1 MIKQRTLNQE
11 IRAVGIGLHTGNT
24 VELVLKPAE
33 PNTGIIFRRVDL
45 NPVVEIPASCEYVID
60 TRLSTSLGKDGCYIA
75 TVEHLMS
82 ALAGIGI
89 DNVIIDV
96 NSSEIPIMD
105 GSSAPFVFLIQAA
118 GIKEQSATKKF
129 LKVKKKIFVRDETDK
144 WAMLEPHDGFTM
156 SLELDY
162 EHPVL
167 KKNSLVSKLDF
178 SKTSYVK
185 EVSRARTFGFMADFE
200 LLKANNLAR
209 GGSLDNAVVLDD
221 FRVVNEGGLRYE
233 DELVKHKIL
242 DAVGDLYLLGKS
254 LLGAFSGFKSGHTLN
269 NALLRALLADQDSY
283 EVVTMDSSQFMIH
296 DTLSEAV
303 CS

>member
-1 MIKQRTLNQE
+1 MIKQRTLKQE
-11 IRAVGIGLHTGNT
+11 IRATGVGLHTGAK
-24 VELVLKPAE
+24 VELTLKPAE
-33 PNTGIIFRRVDL
+33 INTGILFRRIDL
-45 NPVVEIPASCEYVID
+45 NPIVEIPASCEYVID

-96 NSSEIPIMD
+96 NAAEIPIMD

-118 GIKEQSATKKF
+118 GIKEQGAIKQF
-129 LKVKKKIFVRDETDK
+129 LKIKKKIYVCDDTDK

-167 KKNSLVSKLDF
+167 NKSSLFSKLDF
-178 SKTSYVK
+178 SKTSYAK

-200 LLKANNLAR
+200 LLKANNLAL

-221 FRVVNEGGLRYE
+221 FKIMNEGGLRYE

-269 NALLRALLADQDSY
+269 NALLHALLADASSY
-283 EVVTMDSSQFMIH
+283 EVVTMDAAGFTIH
-296 DTLSEAV
+296 DALTEAA
-303 CS
+303 C